1 MDHPGRHS
9 DAEHRRSP
17 TQSSSAVKP
26 LVTITRQYASGGSE
40 IARLVVGR
48 LDWTL
53 IDNEFIDQVARLAGL
68 STDEVARREE
78 RAPGLLERLARTLAV
93 ASPEMFITTGEMPI
107 PVETEEDTLVTMTE
121 RVIAEAAAEGRV
133 VVVGRGAQAVLAT
146 RPNALHVYVVASK
159 PFRKKVAVERLGVD
173 PATVD
178 KLLDETDQQR
188 DEYVKTHY
196 GRDRQD
202 LTQYDFV
209 LNAERLGFEGAAEV
223 IVGEV
228 KRRRWV

>member
-1 MDHPGRHS
+1 M
-9 DAEHRRSP
+9 
-17 TQSSSAVKP
+17 
-26 LVTITRQYASGGSE
+26 
-40 IARLVVGR
+40 
-48 LDWTL
+48 
-53 IDNEFIDQVARLAGL
+53 ARLAGL
-68 STDEVARREE
+68 PRDEVARREE

-133 VVVGRGAQAVLAT
+133 VLVGRGAQAVLAT
-146 RPNALHVYVVASK
+146 RPNALHVYVIASK

-178 KLLDETDQQR
+178 RVLDETDQQR

-209 LNAERLGFEGAAEV
+209 LNAERLGFEGAADV
-223 IVGEV
+223 IVAEV
-228 KRRRWV
+228 RRRGWTEPSTRRS